1 MTKQNMTALLMEAL
15 NAANLAGTQDT
26 VGESLPYAWNGQD
39 SLYGHLS
46 DALSLVDPEIHSNYV
61 ERGDFGNYAMA
72 DATVVWNGVLSDA

>member
-26 VGESLPYAWNGQD
+26 VGELLPYDWNRQD

-46 DALSLVDPEIHSNYV
+46 EALSLVDPEIHSNYV